1 MSSELLRV
9 VEGHPGGQMRCG
21 EAGAPPGSMQGGR
34 VLDPA
39 AVGQALRQ
47 LVARSEITTSRALIA
62 AGDAV
67 ASYRV
72 ISFPLSATEADV
84 DAAVR
89 IQLDLGSNKMAHRHF
104 EVPAAAASERAVFA
118 AVWDRPQVKAIAE
131 AIRLAGLEPAVVDLK
146 SLCVARALT
155 RDSCLFVDLTSAPAE
170 VLLIDQYVPRVWHA
184 FSAAMDGDLPRSIFE
199 ALQPVLGFSRRAGG
213 AGFGPGSPILVRAD
227 PPVTSGVVTRLE
239 ELTGRSVLPVEPPPR
254 IDPAVRFVPYLTCLG
269 LMLRRSG

>member
-1 MSSELLRV
+1 
-9 VEGHPGGQMRCG
+9 MRCG
-21 EAGAPPGSMQGGR
+21 EAGAPPGSMQGSR

-72 ISFPLSATEADV
+72 MSFPLSATEADI

-104 EVPAAAASERAVFA
+104 EVPAAASNERAVFA
-118 AVWDRPQVKAIAE
+118 AVWDRPQVTAIAE

-155 RDSCLFVDLTSAPAE
+155 RDSCLLVDLTSAPAE
-170 VLLIDQYVPRVWHA
+170 VLLIDQHVPRVWHA
-184 FSAAMDGDLPRSIFE
+184 FNAAMNGDLPRSLLE
-199 ALQPVLGFSRRAGG
+199 ALQPVLGFSRRSGG

-227 PPVTSGVVTRLE
+227 PPVASGVATRLE

-254 IDPAVRFVPYLTCLG
+254 VDPAVRFVPYLTCLG